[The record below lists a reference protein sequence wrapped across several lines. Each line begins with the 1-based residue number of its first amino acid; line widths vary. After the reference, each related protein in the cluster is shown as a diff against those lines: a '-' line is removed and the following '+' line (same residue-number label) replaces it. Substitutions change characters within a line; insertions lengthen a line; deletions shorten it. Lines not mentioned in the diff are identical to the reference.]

1 MTEYT
6 ADEYATKTRWD
17 DIYKSDRLMVEIDE
31 NMPKITELFKTH
43 EVTKILDLGCG
54 AGRHTIYLADH
65 GFDVYG
71 IDISTEGIKKAAQ
84 QLHDLN
90 LRATL
95 TTGSIYHTLP
105 YDSNFFDSVI
115 SIRVLHH
122 GRIEAIGRA
131 IKEIER
137 VVKPNGFIFVTV
149 RKRTPKKFRFPF
161 KEIAPRT
168 YVPLEGLEKGVVHYL
183 FTKKILEKEFKAFN
197 IHDIW
202 VDSKKYYCL
211 LGQKVG

>member
-1 MTEYT
+1 MIEYT
-6 ADEYATKTRWD
+6 ADEHATKTRWD

-43 EVTKILDLGCG
+43 NVTKILDLGCG
-54 AGRHTIYLADH
+54 AGRHTIYLAEH

-71 IDISTEGIKKAAQ
+71 IDISPEGIKKAAQ
-84 QLHDLN
+84 QLHDLH

-95 TTGSIYHTLP
+95 TTGSIYRTLP

-122 GRIEAIGRA
+122 GRIEAIRKA

-137 VVKPNGFIFVTV
+137 VVNPNGFIFVTV
-149 RKRTPKKFRFPF
+149 RKRTPKKQRRPF

-183 FTKKILEKEFKAFN
+183 FTKEILKKEFKAFN

-202 VDSKKYYCL
+202 VDSKKYYGL